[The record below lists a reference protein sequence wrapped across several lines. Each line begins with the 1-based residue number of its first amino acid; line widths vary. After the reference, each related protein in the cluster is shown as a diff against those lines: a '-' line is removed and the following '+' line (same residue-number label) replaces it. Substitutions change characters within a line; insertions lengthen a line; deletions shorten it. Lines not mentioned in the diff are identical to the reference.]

1 MFDNEPEFLAIF
13 RDEANELLDAM
24 VAQLLACERGLAD
37 ERVAIDLL
45 FRHAHTLKGSA
56 GILGLDDIRQL
67 AHAVEDVLE
76 EPRRTGSYPPE
87 ITEPLLR
94 AVDVMRAHVEGRPE
108 GKDDLLDELQRR
120 RAGLVR
126 GNEPSPPPPAAF
138 PPAGPAATAPAP
150 APPADS
156 PLAPLPGVPHEL
168 DPDPRA
174 GPSAAAPAPGTLP
187 PEPRRTIRVPAD
199 KLDRLLDLVGET
211 VTHRRR
217 LEHAL
222 DPQARIDEAVADEL
236 DVGDRLLDELK
247 DAAIGMRTLP
257 LSSITGPFPRAVR
270 DMAIAEG
277 KEAELHI
284 VGADTELD
292 RVILESLSEML
303 VHVLRNA
310 VAHGIEPPADRER
323 AGKPRSGRVELR
335 AEQRGRLVEIVIADD
350 GRGVPREAL
359 VRAERE
365 GSLAEV
371 LSRAGFSTA
380 RAVSDLAG
388 RGVGLDAV
396 KAQVEGFGG
405 TLEVRSTPGRG
416 TEIVLLLPLALALLE
431 VLLVER
437 GPHVYGLPLS
447 AVAEVVGVGE
457 TLSLE
462 GRPMIDLRGH
472 SLALHDIAAVLGAAE
487 PPPLPARPP
496 AVIVSA
502 AGRRVA
508 LLCDRLLGEEEVV
521 VRSLGALLA
530 RLRGYLGAA
539 ILGDGRIALLLDP
552 GSLARTAPRPL
563 AVPGGAGAAVAA
575 PPQAPKVLVVEDS
588 FTVRELQRSIL
599 EAAGYR
605 VTVAHDGR
613 QALERLAADAE
624 IELVVTDLEMPELD
638 GLSLTR
644 AIRDDPARAHLPV
657 VIVTSRN
664 SDEDRAAGMA
674 AGADAYMT
682 KPAFDQQA
690 LLSTVGRLVGR

>member
-1 MFDNEPEFLAIF
+1 MLDSEPEFLAIF

-24 VAQLLACERGLAD
+24 VDQLLACERGSAD

-56 GILGLDDIRQL
+56 GILGLDDIRDL

-76 EPRRTGSYPPE
+76 EPRRTGSYPAE

-94 AVDVMRAHVEGRPE
+94 AVDVLRAHVEGKPE
-108 GKDDLLDELQRR
+108 GKDDLLDELERR
-120 RAGLVR
+120 RSSLVR
-126 GNEPSPPPPAAF
+126 REPEPEPDPGAAPAAGS
-138 PPAGPAATAPAP
+138 AGP
-150 APPADS
+150 D
-156 PLAPLPGVPHEL
+156 
-168 DPDPRA
+168 DA
-174 GPSAAAPAPGTLP
+174 GPSAAPGLANGALPA
-187 PEPRRTIRVPAD
+187 EPRRTIRVPAD

-211 VTHRRR
+211 VTHKRR

-222 DPQARIDEAVADEL
+222 DPAARLDEAVADEL

-247 DAAIGMRTLP
+247 DAAVGMRTLP
-257 LSSITGPFPRAVR
+257 LASITGPFPRAVR
-270 DMAIAEG
+270 DMAIAAG
-277 KEAELHI
+277 KEVELMI
-284 VGADTELD
+284 VGAETELD

-303 VHVLRNA
+303 VHLLRNA
-310 VAHGIEPPADRER
+310 VAHGIEAPADRER
-323 AGKPRSGRVELR
+323 SGKPRIGLVQLR

-359 VRAERE
+359 IRAERE

-380 RAVSDLAG
+380 RTVSDLAG

-405 TLEVRSTPGRG
+405 TLEVRSVPGRG
-416 TEIVLLLPLALALLE
+416 TEVALLLPLALALLV

-437 GPHVYGLPLS
+437 AGHVYGLPLS
-447 AVAEVVGVGE
+447 AVAEVLGVGE

-472 SLALHDIAAVLGAAE
+472 SLPLYDLAAVLGAPSPHA
-487 PPPLPARPP
+487 LPARPP

-530 RLRGYLGAA
+530 RLRGYLGGT

-552 GSLARTAPRPL
+552 GTLARTAPWPL
-563 AVPGGAGAAVAA
+563 ARLADAPAA
-575 PPQAPKVLVVEDS
+575 PPLPPKVLVVEDS

-605 VTVAHDGR
+605 VEVAHDGR
-613 QALERLAADAE
+613 QALERLAGDPE
-624 IELVVTDLEMPELD
+624 IELVVTDVEMPELD
-638 GLSLTR
+638 GLALTR
-644 AIRDDPARAHLPV
+644 AIREDPARSTLPV
-657 VIVTSRN
+657 VIVTSRAT
-664 SDEDRAAGMA
+664 DGDRAEGIA
-674 AGADAYMT
+674 AGADVYMT
-682 KPAFDQQA
+682 KSSFDQQA
-690 LLSTVGRLVGR
+690 LLTTVGRLLGR

>member
-24 VAQLLACERGLAD
+24 VAVLLACERGVAD
-37 ERVAIDLL
+37 ERESIDLL

-56 GILGLDDIRQL
+56 GILGLDDIREL
-67 AHAVEDVLE
+67 ASAVEDVLE
-76 EPRRTGSYPPE
+76 EPRQSGVFPPE
-87 ITEPLLR
+87 IVDPLLR
-94 AVDVMRAHVEGRPE
+94 AADVLRSYVEGNPE
-108 GKDDLLDELQRR
+108 GKDDLLDELSHRR
-120 RAGLVR
+120 SALVR
-126 GNEPSPPPPAAF
+126 REPSGGQPPAAD
-138 PPAGPAATAPAP
+138 PEPDAAD
-150 APPADS
+150 APPAE
-156 PLAPLPGVPHEL
+156 PPLP
-168 DPDPRA
+168 A
-174 GPSAAAPAPGTLP
+174 
-187 PEPRRTIRVPAD
+187 EPRRTIRVPAD

-217 LEHAL
+217 LEYAL
-222 DPQARIDEAVADEL
+222 DPEARHDERVADEL

-257 LSSITGPFPRAVR
+257 LASITGPFPRAVR
-270 DMAIAEG
+270 DMAVAAG
-277 KEAELHI
+277 KEAELTI

-303 VHVLRNA
+303 VHMLRNA
-310 VAHGIEPPADRER
+310 LAHGIETPAERER
-323 AGKPRSGRVELR
+323 AGKPRIGRVELR
-335 AEQRGRLVEIVIADD
+335 AEQRGRLVEVVIADD
-350 GRGVPREAL
+350 GRGVPREVLA
-359 VRAERE
+359 RAERE

-380 RAVSDLAG
+380 ATVSDLAG

-405 TLEVRSTPGRG
+405 TLEVRSVPGRG
-416 TEIVLLLPLALALLE
+416 TEVVLLLPLALALLE
-431 VLLVER
+431 VLFVER
-437 GPHVYGLPLS
+437 GGHVYGLPLS
-447 AVAEVVGVGE
+447 AVAEVVAVTE

-462 GRPMIDLRGH
+462 GKPMFDLRGH
-472 SLALHDIAAVLGAAE
+472 SLALNDLGAMLGA
-487 PPPLPARPP
+487 PTTRPLPARPP
-496 AVIVSA
+496 AVIISA

-508 LLCDRLLGEEEVV
+508 LLCDRLIGEEEVV

-552 GSLARTAPRPL
+552 GTLVRAPLRL
-563 AVPGGAGAAVAA
+563 RASAATEAPAA
-575 PPQAPKVLVVEDS
+575 PQRPPKVLVVEDS

-599 EAAGYR
+599 ESAGYR
-605 VTVAHDGR
+605 VETAHDGR
-613 QALERLAADAE
+613 QALERLALDRE
-624 IELVVTDLEMPELD
+624 IELVVTDVEMPEMD

-644 AIRDDPARAHLPV
+644 AIRSDPSRASMPV
-657 VIVTSRN
+657 VIVTSRS
-664 SDEDRAAGMA
+664 SDEDRAAGLS

-682 KPAFDQQA
+682 KPSFDQQA

>member
-1 MFDNEPEFLAIF
+1 MLENEPEFLAIF

-24 VAQLLACERGLAD
+24 VAVLLACERGVTY
-37 ERVAIDLL
+37 ERESIDLL

-56 GILGLDDIRQL
+56 GILGLDDISEL

-76 EPRRTGSYPPE
+76 EPRQSGVLPLE
-87 ITEPLLR
+87 IIEPLLR
-94 AVDVMRAHVEGRPE
+94 AVDVLRAYVEGNPE
-108 GKDDLLDELQRR
+108 GKDDLLDELSRR
-120 RAGLVR
+120 RSALVR
-126 GNEPSPPPPAAF
+126 RE
-138 PPAGPAATAPAP
+138 
-150 APPADS
+150 
-156 PLAPLPGVPHEL
+156 PLAPESPAAESE
-168 DPDPRA
+168 
-174 GPSAAAPAPGTLP
+174 PSAASPTAAPLP
-187 PEPRRTIRVPAD
+187 SEPRRTIRVPAD

-222 DPQARIDEAVADEL
+222 DPVARHDERVTDEL
-236 DVGDRLLDELK
+236 DIGDRLLDELK

-257 LSSITGPFPRAVR
+257 LASITGPFPRAVR
-270 DMAIAEG
+270 DMAVAAG
-277 KEAELHI
+277 KEAELTI

-310 VAHGIEPPADRER
+310 LAHGIETPGERER
-323 AGKPRSGRVELR
+323 AGKPRSGRIELR
-335 AEQRGRLVEIVIADD
+335 AEQRGRLVEVVIADD

-359 VRAERE
+359 ARAERE

-380 RAVSDLAG
+380 ATVSDLAG

-405 TLEVRSTPGRG
+405 TLEVRSVSGRG
-416 TEIVLLLPLALALLE
+416 TEVVLLLPLALALLE

-437 GPHVYGLPLS
+437 GGHVYGLPLS
-447 AVAEVVGVGE
+447 AVAEVVAVTE

-462 GRPMIDLRGH
+462 GRPMFELRGH
-472 SLALHDIAAVLGAAE
+472 SLALNDLAALLGAATAL
-487 PPPLPARPP
+487 PLPSRPP

-508 LLCDRLLGEEEVV
+508 LVCDRLLGQEEVV
-521 VRSLGALLA
+521 VRSLGALLG

-552 GSLARTAPRPL
+552 GTLARAALRLRAGTA
-563 AVPGGAGAAVAA
+563 AEA
-575 PPQAPKVLVVEDS
+575 PPAPQRPPKVLVVEDS

-599 EAAGYR
+599 ESAGYR
-605 VTVAHDGR
+605 VETAHDGR
-613 QALERLAADAE
+613 QALERLALDPE
-624 IELVVTDLEMPELD
+624 IELVVTDVEMPELD
-638 GLSLTR
+638 GLALTR
-644 AIRDDPARAHLPV
+644 AIRSDPARASLPV
-657 VIVTSRN
+657 VIVTSRS
-664 SDEDRAAGMA
+664 SDEDRAAGLS

-682 KPAFDQQA
+682 KPSFDQQA

>member
-1 MFDNEPEFLAIF
+1 MLENEPEFLAIF

-24 VAQLLACERGLAD
+24 VAVLLACERG
-37 ERVAIDLL
+37 VAEGREPVDLL

-56 GILGLDDIRQL
+56 GILGLDDIAEL

-76 EPRRTGSYPPE
+76 EPRRAGVFPAE

-94 AVDVMRAHVEGRPE
+94 AVDVLRAHVEGNPE
-108 GKDDLLDELQRR
+108 GKADLLGELQHR
-120 RAGLVR
+120 RAALVR
-126 GNEPSPPPPAAF
+126 GDSLASVDSDTAASEPPP
-138 PPAGPAATAPAP
+138 GSDAPA
-150 APPADS
+150 
-156 PLAPLPGVPHEL
+156 
-168 DPDPRA
+168 
-174 GPSAAAPAPGTLP
+174 AAAPVALP

-222 DPQARIDEAVADEL
+222 DPQARLDERVADEL

-257 LSSITGPFPRAVR
+257 LASITGPFPRAVR
-270 DMAIAEG
+270 DMAVAAG
-277 KEAELHI
+277 KEIELSIIRAE
-284 VGADTELD
+284 TELD

-310 VAHGIEPPADRER
+310 VAHGIETPAERER
-323 AGKPRSGRVELR
+323 AGKPRTGLIELR
-335 AEQRGRLVEIVIADD
+335 AEQRGRLVEIVVADD

-359 VRAERE
+359 ARAERE

-380 RAVSDLAG
+380 RGVSDLAG

-405 TLEVRSTPGRG
+405 TLEVRSEPGRG
-416 TEIVLLLPLALALLE
+416 TEIALLLPLALALLE

-437 GPHVYGLPLS
+437 GGHVYGLPLS
-447 AVAEVVGVGE
+447 AVAEVVGSGE
-457 TLSLE
+457 PLSLQ
-462 GRPMIDLRGH
+462 GQAMIDLRGH
-472 SLALHDIAAVLGAAE
+472 SLALSDISAVIGASSRL
-487 PPPLPARPP
+487 PLPARPP

-521 VRSLGALLA
+521 VRGLGALLA

-552 GSLARTAPRPL
+552 GALARTLPREGIRSMTTDAPAMP
-563 AVPGGAGAAVAA
+563 VA
-575 PPQAPKVLVVEDS
+575 APKVLVVEDS

-605 VTVAHDGR
+605 VVVARDGR
-613 QALERLAADAE
+613 DALEQLAADTE
-624 IELVVTDLEMPELD
+624 IELVVTDVEMPAMD
-638 GLSLTR
+638 GLALTR
-644 AIRDDPARAHLPV
+644 AIRENPARASLPV
-657 VIVTSRN
+657 VIVTSRAT
-664 SDEDRAAGMA
+664 DDDRAEGLA
-674 AGADAYMT
+674 AGADVYMT
-682 KPAFDQQA
+682 KPSFDQQA
-690 LLSTVGRLVGR
+690 LLATVGRLVGR

>member
-1 MFDNEPEFLAIF
+1 MLENEPEFLAIF
-13 RDEANELLDAM
+13 RDEANELLDSM
-24 VAQLLACERGLAD
+24 VAVLLACERGVAD
-37 ERVAIDLL
+37 QRESIDLL

-56 GILGLDDIRQL
+56 GILGLDDIREL

-76 EPRRTGSYPPE
+76 GPRQSGVLPAE
-87 ITEPLLR
+87 VIEPLLR
-94 AVDVMRAHVEGRPE
+94 AVDVLRAYVEGKPE
-108 GKDDLLDELQRR
+108 GKDDLLDELALRR
-120 RAGLVR
+120 SQLVHR
-126 GNEPSPPPPAAF
+126 EPPVTEEPPAEPDQVSEPTA
-138 PPAGPAATAPAP
+138 AGP
-150 APPADS
+150 
-156 PLAPLPGVPHEL
+156 
-168 DPDPRA
+168 
-174 GPSAAAPAPGTLP
+174 LP

-222 DPQARIDEAVADEL
+222 DPVARHDERVADEL

-257 LSSITGPFPRAVR
+257 LASITGPFPRAVR
-270 DMAIAEG
+270 DMALAAG
-277 KEAELHI
+277 KEAELTI

-310 VAHGIEPPADRER
+310 LAHGIETPVERDR
-323 AGKPRSGRVELR
+323 AGKPRIGRIELR
-335 AEQRGRLVEIVIADD
+335 AEQRGRLVEVVIADD

-359 VRAERE
+359 ARAERE

-380 RAVSDLAG
+380 TSVSDLAG

-405 TLEVRSTPGRG
+405 TLEVRSVPGRG
-416 TEIVLLLPLALALLE
+416 TEVVLLLPLALALVE

-437 GPHVYGLPLS
+437 GGHVYGLPLS
-447 AVAEVVGVGE
+447 AVAEVVAVTE
-457 TLSLE
+457 TLWLE
-462 GRPMIDLRGH
+462 GRPMFDLRGH
-472 SLALHDIAAVLGAAE
+472 SLALNDLAAILGA
-487 PPPLPARPP
+487 PTSLRLPARPP

-508 LLCDRLLGEEEVV
+508 LVCDRLLGEEEVV

-539 ILGDGRIALLLDP
+539 ILGDGRVALLLDP
-552 GSLARTAPRPL
+552 GTLARTPFRLRA
-563 AVPGGAGAAVAA
+563 GTGAAVPT
-575 PPQAPKVLVVEDS
+575 PPRLPPKVLVVEDS

-599 EAAGYR
+599 ESAGYR
-605 VTVAHDGR
+605 VETAHDGR
-613 QALERLAADAE
+613 QALERLALDRE
-624 IELVVTDLEMPELD
+624 IELVVTDVEMPEMD

-644 AIRDDPARAHLPV
+644 AIRSDPSRASLPV
-657 VIVTSRN
+657 VIVTSRS
-664 SDEDRAAGMA
+664 SDEDRAAGID

-682 KPAFDQQA
+682 KPSFDQQA

>member
-1 MFDNEPEFLAIF
+1 MPESEPEFLAIF

-24 VAQLLACERGLAD
+24 VAVLLACERGTAD
-37 ERVAIDLL
+37 GRESIDLL

-76 EPRRTGSYPPE
+76 EPRRTGFYPPE

-94 AVDVMRAHVEGRPE
+94 AVDVMRAHVEGRPQ
-108 GKDDLLDELQRR
+108 GKDDLLDELALR
-120 RAGLVR
+120 RATLVHRDDGPGRGHEGAAAAAEPQVSLPEPEQGLQQ
-126 GNEPSPPPPAAF
+126 P
-138 PPAGPAATAPAP
+138 PAP
-150 APPADS
+150 AEPQAS
-156 PLAPLPGVPHEL
+156 
-168 DPDPRA
+168 
-174 GPSAAAPAPGTLP
+174 LP

-222 DPQARIDEAVADEL
+222 DPQARSDEAVADEL

-257 LSSITGPFPRAVR
+257 LASITGPFPRAVR
-270 DMAIAEG
+270 DMALAAG
-277 KEAELHI
+277 KEVELAI

-310 VAHGIEPPADRER
+310 IAHGIETPAERER
-323 AGKPRSGRVELR
+323 AGKPRIGLIELR
-335 AEQRGRLVEIVIADD
+335 AEQRGRLVEVVVADD
-350 GRGVPREAL
+350 GRGVPREAIA
-359 VRAERE
+359 RAERE

-380 RAVSDLAG
+380 GTVSDLAG

-405 TLEVRSTPGRG
+405 SLEVRSVPGRG
-416 TEIVLLLPLALALLE
+416 TEVALLLPLALALLE

-437 GPHVYGLPLS
+437 GDHVYGIPLS
-447 AVAEVVGVGE
+447 AVAEVVAITD
-457 TLSLE
+457 TLTLE
-462 GRPMIDLRGH
+462 GRPVLDLRGH
-472 SLALHDIAAVLGAAE
+472 SLAVHDLAAMLGASA
-487 PPPLPARPP
+487 PPLSGPRPP
-496 AVIVSA
+496 AVIVAA
-502 AGRRVA
+502 AGRRLA
-508 LLCDRLLGEEEVV
+508 LVCDQLLGEEEVV
-521 VRSLGALLA
+521 VRGLGPLLA

-552 GSLARTAPRPL
+552 GVMARSQHRPPAPLHAAAEPPQPPRPL
-563 AVPGGAGAAVAA
+563 
-575 PPQAPKVLVVEDS
+575 KVLVVEDS

-599 EAAGYR
+599 EAAGYQ
-605 VTVAHDGR
+605 VEVAHDGR
-613 QALERLAADAE
+613 QALDRLHRDRE
-624 IELVVTDLEMPELD
+624 IGCVVTDLEMPELD

-644 AIRDDPARAHLPV
+644 AIRDDPLLAGLPV

-664 SDEDRAAGMA
+664 SDDDRAAGLA

-682 KPAFDQQA
+682 KPSFDQQA